1 MGPGM
6 EDSVDSRKAPLCGSL
21 WCPMDSRLHGND
33 EENQS
38 PRSHGFP
45 SFSQNAPVIPAK
57 RPRHSRTT
65 PPVIPAKAGIH
76 KGAPVMKHPRS
87 TSRPTNPTE
96 CSTYRRDQQPEKR
109 ARVAGVPSV
118 DTNRALIS
126 SRRYQS
132 MCFDNLINSWFMSC
146 MFSRRTLNRSS

>member
-6 EDSVDSRKAPLCGSL
+6 EDSVDSRKAPLCGAL

-45 SFSQNAPVIPAK
+45 SFSQNAPVISAK

-65 PPVIPAKAGIH
+65 PHHSRTTPPVIPAQRPVIPAKAGIH

-87 TSRPTNPTE
+87 TSWLTNPTE
-96 CSTYRRDQQPEKR
+96 RSTYRYRHDQQSEKSGACGR
-109 ARVAGVPSV
+109 S
-118 DTNRALIS
+118 T
-126 SRRYQS
+126 
-132 MCFDNLINSWFMSC
+132 
-146 MFSRRTLNRSS
+146 FSGYKQGPHFFKTLPVYVF